1 MIQKSALPFKRLV
14 RLALLGACVMFTL
27 PGAAIAATAANSDEP
42 VQQTTAAKKKKA
54 VKAKTSKVKFMP
66 GSEESR
72 AERRA
77 RLKIE
82 CKGAVNAGVCTGYTR

>member
-1 MIQKSALPFKRLV
+1 MNRKSVFQRARLG
-14 RLALLGACVMFTL
+14 LLGALMVATL
-27 PGAAIAATAANSDEP
+27 CGGALAAEVEVPIKP
-42 VQQTTAAKKKKA
+42 VAKKKKA
-54 VKAKTSKVKFMP
+54 DKSKSAKVKFMP
-66 GSEESR
+66 GSQETR

>member
-1 MIQKSALPFKRLV
+1 MNQKSVLKHV
-14 RLALLGACVMFTL
+14 RLGLLVAL
-27 PGAAIAATAANSDEP
+27 IAAAVHGGTFAAEADAPAQSA
-42 VQQTTAAKKKKA
+42 TKKKKA
-54 VKAKTSKVKFMP
+54 DKPKSAKVKFMP
-66 GSEESR
+66 GSEETR

>member
-1 MIQKSALPFKRLV
+1 MNQKFLLQRIRLGLFGAL
-14 RLALLGACVMFTL
+14 
-27 PGAAIAATAANSDEP
+27 IATALSGGALAAEADAPSAP
-42 VQQTTAAKKKKA
+42 AAKKKKA
-54 VKAKTSKVKFMP
+54 DKPKPAKVKFMP

>member
-1 MIQKSALPFKRLV
+1 MFQKYVLQCARWAVPVVLV
-14 RLALLGACVMFTL
+14 AVCS
-27 PGAAIAATAANSDEP
+27 GAAWAADTDAPAEP
-42 VQQTTAAKKKKA
+42 PAAAKKKKA
-54 VKAKTSKVKFMP
+54 AKPKSAKVKFTP

-82 CKGAVNAGVCTGYTR
+82 CKGAVNAGACTGYTR